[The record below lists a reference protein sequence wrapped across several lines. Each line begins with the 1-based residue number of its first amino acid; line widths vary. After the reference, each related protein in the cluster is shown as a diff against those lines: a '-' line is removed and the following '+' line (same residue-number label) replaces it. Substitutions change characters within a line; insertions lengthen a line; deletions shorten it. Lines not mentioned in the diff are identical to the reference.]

1 VGYEGEMSQEKVLK
15 TLVSLGLTLWEAKV
29 YIFLSKRGSTRV
41 KDASK
46 ALKISK
52 QRLYPILKS
61 LKSKG
66 IVNSTLERPAR
77 FSAVPFEKVLDSFLK
92 AKIDQAQRIQ
102 KNKSELLEDWQ
113 SIALAKSESSP
124 GKFTVIEGR
133 LYIYS
138 KIQQMM
144 QNTKEQISFVAT
156 VPSLARADLYGLFD
170 SAFNHPSRSKI
181 KFRFLTDLSEQNAN
195 AIKALLRQKPKS
207 VFSLE
212 GRTPD
217 LGLKLCP
224 RMVIRDREETVFFI
238 DSGIGK
244 FESEQDD
251 VCLWTNCKSLV
262 CAFLAMFE
270 DLWRN
275 STNIELKIDEI
286 ETGRLPPQT
295 QIISD
300 AQTASEKYQAEVDS
314 AENEILVITS
324 SEGLVEFWKS
334 VKTVRKCT
342 QRGVSIK
349 IMAPITNEN
358 MEPARQL
365 LRYCEVR
372 HVSASYLGATIID
385 QKHLFQFKEHPT
397 GQTETGRIGNFENTF
412 YTNDLDYVKKTW
424 NMLKCIWKSAPTPS
438 TLTLDAIV
446 GNIGLTI
453 APLSIKTRNYIK
465 KVGSYT
471 ILNEKPPGTITEKDV
486 LNKIIHAK
494 KYPVKDVS
502 MDVDRLYATTG
513 LAVVHP
519 PNYFN
524 LPDTMIFAFHV
535 EKQSSLGE
543 EDALMIFLWLETPK
557 GYTYVPVAI
566 VGDNPEAQE
575 HWKKSHLGTPAG
587 QNVQLFK
594 KDEIQIRVHANN
606 LYAAWTVPIQLYPSR
621 YVLPPACL
629 LLEAYGEVKTVA
641 YTVVPPSGFRSVFEQ
656 NYFDAFVTFIHPSSK
671 YQGPGTDGFFVRDL
685 VATTY
690 PPSNSKENV

>member
-15 TLVSLGLTLWEAKV
+15 TLVSLGLTQWEAKV
-29 YIFLSKRGSTRV
+29 YIFLSKRGSTRA
-41 KDASK
+41 KDATRV
-46 ALKISK
+46 LKLSK

-66 IVNSTLERPAR
+66 IVNSTIERPAR
-77 FSAVPFEKVLDSFLK
+77 FEAVPFEKLLDSFLK

-113 SIALAKSESSP
+113 SIALGKSESLPS
-124 GKFTVIEGR
+124 KFTVIEGR
-133 LYIYS
+133 RYIYS
-138 KIQQMM
+138 KIQLMIQE
-144 QNTKEQISFVAT
+144 TKEQMLFVTT

-181 KFRFLTDLSEQNAN
+181 RFRFLTELSEQNAN
-195 AIKALLRQKPKS
+195 AIKVLLRQKPKS
-207 VFSLE
+207 ILNFE
-212 GRTPD
+212 GRTPN

-224 RMVIRDREETVFFI
+224 RMVIRDEEETVFFI
-238 DSGIGK
+238 GRGAGK

-275 STNIELKIDEI
+275 SANIKLKINEI

-295 QIISD
+295 QTIRD
-300 AQTASEKYQAEVDS
+300 AETASEKYHYEVDS
-314 AENEILVITS
+314 AENEILIMTS

-334 VKTVRKCT
+334 MKTVRECT

-358 MEPARQL
+358 LEPAKQL
-365 LRYCEVR
+365 SRHCEIR
-372 HVSASYLGATIID
+372 HVSAGYLDSTIID
-385 QKHLFQFKEHPT
+385 RKQLFQFKEHPIGQAET
-397 GQTETGRIGNFENTF
+397 GQIGYFKNTF
-412 YTNDLDYVKKTW
+412 HTNDSDYVKKNW
-424 NMLKCIWKSAPTPS
+424 NMLQRIWNSALTPS
-438 TLTLDAIV
+438 TLTLDEIV
-446 GNIGLTI
+446 RNIGPTL
-453 APLSIKTRNYIK
+453 APLSVKTRNYIK

-471 ILNEKPPGTITEKDV
+471 ILNEKPPEAITEKEV

-502 MDVDRLYATTG
+502 KDVDRLYATTG

-519 PNYFN
+519 PDYFN
-524 LPDTMIFAFHV
+524 LPDIMISAFHV
-535 EKQSSLGE
+535 DKQSSLGE
-543 EDALMIFLWLETPK
+543 EDALMIYLWLETPK

-587 QNVQLFK
+587 KNVQLLK
-594 KDEIQIRVHANN
+594 KDEIQIRVHGNN
-606 LYAAWTVPIQLYPSR
+606 LFVAWAVPIQLYPSR

-629 LLEAYGEVKTVA
+629 LLEAHGAVKTVA

-656 NYFDAFVTFIHPSSK
+656 NYFDAFVTFMHPSSK

-685 VATTY
+685 IATTY
-690 PPSNSKENV
+690 PPDSERA